1 MKKTINYLVCI
12 LMSTAITQAVNA
24 QLKSDEK
31 ESQKQKQ
38 QQSQKQGQQWQQG
51 QDREPQKL
59 FDNKLSQRME
69 RDLNE
74 RNSKTV
80 NQPISW
86 NDAGYDY
93 YGTYTIDGVDYM
105 ARYDKDGKYIE
116 TLSRKEWDDQV
127 PAEVRSSFEQSPYK
141 SQKVTGYWVVTDP
154 TRKGYYL
161 ELTGQDNHV
170 SRVWS
175 DGDGKFSSTPSYV
188 GVSPR
193 RQKGM
198 SNKSDTTMNRND

>member
-1 MKKTINYLVCI
+1 MKTTINYLVCI
-12 LMSTAITQAVNA
+12 LMLSVFTTAAVNA
-24 QLKSDEK
+24 QVKSDK
-31 ESQKQKQ
+31 QKDQYKQ
-38 QQSQKQGQQWQQG
+38 QQPQMQDQQG
-51 QDREPQKL
+51 QREPQKL

-74 RNSKTV
+74 RNSQTV

-105 ARYDKDGKYIE
+105 ARYDKEGKYIE
-116 TLSRKEWDDQV
+116 TLKRQEWDDKV
-127 PAEVRSSFEQSPYK
+127 PADVRSSVEQSPYK
-141 SQKVTGYWVVTDP
+141 SQKVTSYWVVTDP
-154 TRKGYYL
+154 PRKGYYL
-161 ELTGQDNHV
+161 ELTGQNNRV

-175 DGDGKFSSTPSYV
+175 DGDGKFSTTPSYV
-188 GVSPR
+188 GISPR

-198 SNKSDTTMNRND
+198 SNKNDTTMNRND